1 MSKQIE
7 SAEARGPQLPV
18 TKEKVWPVHPGVPAF
33 NTETGYHFRVCVCV
47 WGGGSRLTC
56 SRRLSHWLRNAV
68 DKCEAG
74 FTRSL

>member
-18 TKEKVWPVHPGVPAF
+18 TEEKVWPVHPGVPAF

-47 WGGGSRLTC
+47 GG
-56 SRRLSHWLRNAV
+56 A
-68 DKCEAG
+68 AG
-74 FTRSL
+74 

>member
-18 TKEKVWPVHPGVPAF
+18 TEEKVWPVHPGVPAF

-47 WGGGSRLTC
+47 GGGQQ
-56 SRRLSHWLRNAV
+56 ADV
-68 DKCEAG
+68 QQKI
-74 FTRSL
+74 FSLAEKRC

>member
-18 TKEKVWPVHPGVPAF
+18 TEEKVWPVHPGVPAF

-47 WGGGSRLTC
+47 GGGG
-56 SRRLSHWLRNAV
+56 A
-68 DKCEAG
+68 AG
-74 FTRSL
+74 